1 MTTQP
6 VDFKTA
12 KELDYQDKIVLI
24 VDDEPF
30 NNISLTRILRKLGIK
45 NIGLAYDGM
54 QALKFIEE
62 NNNNIR
68 FLLMDIDMPI
78 MDGIQ
83 ATKMIIEKQ

>member
-12 KELDYQDKIVLI
+12 KELDYQEKIVLI

-62 NNNNIR
+62 NNTNIR

-83 ATKMIIEKQ
+83 VLNDII